1 MKAEFNEKGELV
13 ILPES
18 ETEKFSLLTWSQ
30 VEDGFIRQGNFADYQ
45 IIIPKSHVP
54 DISNKGAE
62 AIIKLTEE
70 KCELERG
77 IGDMLL
83 FIIEAKKGIL
93 HTSLRNGNPT
103 LRHLFGII
111 IDNFDKIKDWK

>member
-54 DISNKGAE
+54 DISNKDAE

-70 KCELERG
+70 KCDLERG
-77 IGDMLL
+77 IGDLMVY
-83 FIIEAKKGIL
+83 IIEAKKGKT
-93 HTSLRNGNPT
+93 HVSLKNGN
-103 LRHLFGII
+103 HLIEFLYQMFIN
-111 IDNFDKIKDWK
+111 NFESLKDWK